1 MGAMSAWR
9 ACPSAGN
16 ARWPAGAI
24 TSRKHRR
31 LRCEPDPPADVTMP
45 RKQAN
50 EAHMDMDENEL
61 KEMLDVHTQ
70 SIQGLVENQMML
82 AAQVQVLQ
90 AALAT
95 VLLHH
100 PDRGQLLRTFKG
112 YMKISKESTPQLSR
126 HMEALEGGMLALL

>member
-1 MGAMSAWR
+1 MED
-9 ACPSAGN
+9 
-16 ARWPAGAI
+16 
-24 TSRKHRR
+24 K
-31 LRCEPDPPADVTMP
+31 
-45 RKQAN
+45 
-50 EAHMDMDENEL
+50 EL

-100 PDRGQLLRTFKG
+100 ADRATLLRSFKG

-126 HMEALEGGMLALL
+126 HMEALEGGMLALLGQGTEPDSR